1 MYLDKMKGTTYLIV
15 PLNLFSFEFLGCPL
29 KCPLT
34 FNRFF
39 LKPLKL
45 SPKLFGYP
53 FYINFLLLIH
63 LYDKMNF
70 FILYNFTSIVV

>member
-34 FNRFF
+34 FNRVF
-39 LKPLKL
+39 LTP
-45 SPKLFGYP
+45 PK
-53 FYINFLLLIH
+53 
-63 LYDKMNF
+63 
-70 FILYNFTSIVV
+70 VVP

>member
-34 FNRFF
+34 FNRVF

-53 FYINFLLLIH
+53 FTF
-63 LYDKMNF
+63 
-70 FILYNFTSIVV
+70 